1 MAKST
6 LQNLDSGQLDF
17 MWQMLQLGGIEADDH
32 DVDKLIEYADKIRQA
47 LIQKTAGQR
56 SNDPS
61 GYVSFEDLGTYIN
74 LLVLEVL
81 TLRVG
86 GRLEMMYKE
95 DRLASM
101 TDAPA

>member
-6 LQNLDSGQLDF
+6 LQNLDSGQLDL
-17 MWQMLQLGGIEADDH
+17 MWSMMQLGGIEADNH
-32 DVDKLIEYADKIRQA
+32 DVDDLIEYADKIRQV

-56 SNDPS
+56 SNNPN
-61 GYVSFEDLGTYIN
+61 GYVSFDDLGTYIN

-95 DRLASM
+95 DSNG
-101 TDAPA
+101 